1 MDGKKLYTNIDL
13 NVEALRKDFTN
24 CMDFVCKEFKI
35 GETKA
40 AIFSIAGL
48 INKDTIA
55 YTVLNPI
62 LEGKIKRLKG
72 NELKNYLKDHILS
85 SIEQDETDDYSILVD
100 RLLAGFAVLLIDG
113 CRKALLFGVQ
123 GFNTRGISEPENET
137 SQIGSREG
145 FLEAYLLNVAMIRR
159 RMRTADFKVERV
171 LIGKKSN
178 TSAAICYL
186 ESAVSKELLKDVKK
200 RLSKINTQTVLASGY
215 IAPFLAYGGIFSDV
229 SYTERPDTVCGKIS
243 EGRIA
248 IIVDGTPN
256 AIIVPFL
263 FTEYFQSFDD
273 YANRPFFSS
282 FIRILKMIAFII
294 AVFLPGIYVAS
305 IMYHPQM
312 LSSAM
317 LLKIST
323 EKTVTPLSAFSETI
337 ITMLLYEI
345 MREAGVRVQKALSG
359 AVSIVGGLVVGEA
372 AVNAQIITSMT
383 LMVVAV
389 SALSSY
395 TVPKLYES
403 IGAVRMILIIAGGVS
418 GFWGIFI
425 ITAFLIINTCSQNSF
440 GIPFTA
446 PLSPFSS
453 FAMRDTFIVRGWKK
467 LSEKSI
473 KVQNLPG
480 AKENKNGE

>member
-1 MDGKKLYTNIDL
+1 MAERKLYSDIDL
-13 NVEALRKDFTN
+13 NLNILKNDFKN
-24 CMDFVCKEFKI
+24 AMDFVCKEFKI
-35 GETKA
+35 GENKA
-40 AIFSIAGL
+40 AIISIAGL
-48 INKDTIA
+48 VNKDSIA
-55 YTVLNPI
+55 YMILNPI
-62 LEGKIKRLKG
+62 FERKNKRLKA
-72 NELKNYLKDHILS
+72 NELRIYLKEYVLS
-85 SIEQDETDDYSILVD
+85 SIEQDETDDFSVLTD
-100 RLLAGFAVLLIDG
+100 RLLSGFAVLIIDG
-113 CRKALLFGVQ
+113 CKKAMLFGVQ

-137 SQIGSREG
+137 SQVGAKEG

-159 RMRTADFKVERV
+159 RMRTADFKVERMT
-171 LIGKKSN
+171 IGKTSN
-178 TSAAICYL
+178 TSVAICYL
-186 ESAVSKELLKDVKK
+186 ESVVSKELLNDVKN
-200 RLSKINTQTVLASGY
+200 RLSKINIQTVLASGY

-282 FIRILKMIAFII
+282 FTRLLKMLAFMI

-305 IMYHPQM
+305 VMYHPQM
-312 LSSAM
+312 LNAAM

-323 EKTVTPLSAFSETI
+323 EKTVTPLSVFSETI
-337 ITMLLYEI
+337 ITMILYEI
-345 MREAGVRVQKALSG
+345 MREAGVRVQKSLSS
-359 AVSIVGGLVVGEA
+359 AVGIVGGLVVGEA

-403 IGAVRMILIIAGGVS
+403 IGAVRMILIIAGGIS

-425 ITAFLIINTCSQNSF
+425 LTAFLIINNCSQNSF

-446 PLSPFSS
+446 PISPFSKI
-453 FAMRDTFIVRGWKK
+453 AMRDTFIVRSWKK
-467 LSEKSI
+467 LSQKNI
-473 KVQNLPG
+473 KIQDLPG
-480 AKENKNGE
+480 AKEKKDGE

>member
-1 MDGKKLYTNIDL
+1 MARVFCANCGKQN
-13 NVEALRKDFTN
+13 E
-24 CMDFVCKEFKI
+24 
-35 GETKA
+35 
-40 AIFSIAGL
+40 
-48 INKDTIA
+48 DTA
-55 YTVLNPI
+55 KFCAHCGASTAKNPP
-62 LEGKIKRLKG
+62 
-72 NELKNYLKDHILS
+72 
-85 SIEQDETDDYSILVD
+85 VPP
-100 RLLAGFAVLLIDG
+100 
-113 CRKALLFGVQ
+113 Q
-123 GFNTRGISEPENET
+123 GFSD
-137 SQIGSREG
+137 
-145 FLEAYLLNVAMIRR
+145 L
-159 RMRTADFKVERV
+159 
-171 LIGKKSN
+171 
-178 TSAAICYL
+178 
-186 ESAVSKELLKDVKK
+186 
-200 RLSKINTQTVLASGY
+200 
-215 IAPFLAYGGIFSDV
+215 GGIFSDV

-282 FIRILKMIAFII
+282 FTRILKMAAFII

-312 LSSAM
+312 LNASM

-323 EKTVTPLSAFSETI
+323 EKTVTPLSVFSETI

-345 MREAGVRVQKALSG
+345 MREAGVRVQKSLSS
-359 AVSIVGGLVVGEA
+359 AVGIVGGLVVGEA

-403 IGAVRMILIIAGGVS
+403 IGAVRMILIIAGGLS

-425 ITAFLIINTCSQNSF
+425 FTSFLIINTCSQNSF

-446 PLSPFSS
+446 PISPFSK

-467 LSEKSI
+467 LSQKNI

-480 AKENKNGE
+480 AKETLNGK